1 MTTVAILGAGN
12 MGTALAQLA
21 AGNGHSVHLWSIE
34 TDVLAEI
41 RDHRRNTKY
50 LPGLALNPLIQPCW
64 RLEETLA
71 GAETAVLSV
80 PTHVLRAV
88 AREAAPHLTGGA
100 IVLSVAKG
108 LEAGTNL
115 RMSQVLAQELPSP
128 ALDRIA
134 GMGGPAIAVELARGA
149 PTAVIVASE
158 NLGPAAAVQRALQ
171 NEYFKVE
178 TSTDVVGVEL
188 GATLKNAYAIALGM
202 CDGLGHGTNAKAFM
216 ATLAL
221 AEMATLMTALGGEPP
236 TAYGLAGLGDLLT
249 TGFNPHS
256 RNRTLGEMLCTDRDW
271 RQFLE
276 RATVEGVAACRGV
289 REMATQRRL
298 DLPLLDAVYE
308 ALFQDEPPSERMR
321 LFLRQFSYRQG

>member
-1 MTTVAILGAGN
+1 MTTVAVLGAGTA
-12 MGTALAQLA
+12 GTALAQVA

-41 RDHRRNTKY
+41 RDHDRNTKY
-50 LPGLALNPLIQPCW
+50 LPGLALNPLIQPCCG
-64 RLEETLA
+64 LEEALA
-71 GAETAVLSV
+71 GAGLAALSV

-88 AREAAPHLTGGA
+88 AREAAPHLKGEP
-100 IVLSVAKG
+100 IVLSMAKG

-115 RMSQVLAQELPSP
+115 RMSQVLAQELRPP
-128 ALDRIA
+128 AVERIA
-134 GMGGPAIAVELARGA
+134 SMGGPAIAVEFARGA

-158 NLGPAAAVQRALQ
+158 NVGAAAAVQKALQ

-178 TSTDVVGVEL
+178 TSRDVVGLEL
-188 GATLKNAYAIALGM
+188 GATLKNAYAISLGM

-221 AEMATLMTALGGEPP
+221 EEMATLMTALGGEPR

-249 TGFNPHS
+249 TGYSPHS
-256 RNRTLGEMLCTDRDW
+256 RNRTLGEKLCTDQDW

-276 RATVEGVAACRGV
+276 RATVEGVTACRAA
-289 REMATQRRL
+289 RELAKQRGL

-308 ALFQDEPPSERMR
+308 VLFQDKLPSERMH
-321 LFLRQFSYRQG
+321 LFLQEFSYK

>member
-1 MTTVAILGAGN
+1 MKTVAILGAGN

-21 AGNGHSVHLWSIE
+21 AGNGHSVQLWSIE
-34 TDVLAEI
+34 TDVLEEI
-41 RDHRRNTKY
+41 RDHHRNTKY
-50 LPGLALNPLIQPCW
+50 LPGVALKPLIQPCW
-64 RLEETLA
+64 GLGEALA
-71 GAETAVLSV
+71 GAEIAILSV
-80 PTHVLRAV
+80 PSHVLRTV
-88 AREAAPHLTGGA
+88 AREAALHLTGEA

-115 RMSQVLAQELPSP
+115 RMSQVLAQELGP
-128 ALDRIA
+128 AAERTA
-134 GMGGPAIAVELARGA
+134 CMGGPAIAVEFAKGA

-158 NLGPAAAVQRALQ
+158 DVGRARAVQEALQ

-188 GATLKNAYAIALGM
+188 GATLKNAYAIALGI

-221 AEMATLMTALGGEPP
+221 EEMATVMTALGGEPR

-249 TGFNPHS
+249 TGYSPHS

-276 RATVEGVAACRGV
+276 RATVEGVTACRTA
-289 REMATQRRL
+289 RELAQQRRL

-308 ALFQDEPPSERMR
+308 VLFQDEPPSERMR
-321 LFLRQFSYRQG
+321 LFLQEFTYGQG